1 MPARRTV
8 AKTDDAFL
16 ASLSPNA
23 PAMKKGSKTI
33 FDTARRIIGSVQ
45 PNLDGDGTDES
56 DDEEQAPLAITVVP
70 SPTQGNKSTKVR
82 YQPTPPCVSTP
93 PAPPRPPKK
102 VSLTLNSLQT
112 FRNPY
117 PLEKKR

>member
-70 SPTQGNKSTKVR
+70 SPTRSTKTEKVR
-82 YQPTPPCVSTP
+82 YQTPPRAYYYANQTRCP
-93 PAPPRPPKK
+93 HDAQWLRLMMPFWLHFP
-102 VSLTLNSLQT
+102 LMLQQ
-112 FRNPY
+112 
-117 PLEKKR
+117 